1 MLKQLKHKIGL
12 LLMKKLGDGKL
23 FVYLKKVNSM
33 LFHYNDRT
41 KKRSFGNKNPDKT
54 FYIITPN
61 GKEAGLISMFWN
73 TAVGI
78 EYALSKGYCPVVD
91 MQNYECQYSV
101 DNKTN
106 AWDIFF
112 KQPTDFSLDEVYHS
126 KNVIIRGSGD
136 NSRSVNSIVT
146 SVTYDN
152 DSNKKKQKF
161 ILQYADVNKGI
172 KDEAKLYRKEHEN
185 NNILGVFLRGTD
197 FVALKPSGHN
207 IQPTAKQVMEKV
219 DEFLQKYPIDSIF
232 LVTEDEKIRSE
243 FQEKY
248 GDILLPNMG
257 ATIENYDEKD
267 YICYYLS
274 KEEKINNAK
283 IYLQKLIILSECDY
297 LISSLTNGSVYS
309 LAYNCDFKDSYIFDL
324 GRYK

>member
-1 MLKQLKHKIGL
+1 MLRRLKHRIALFIMKHVGTGKVFNL
-12 LLMKKLGDGKL
+12 LRELNY
-23 FVYLKKVNSM
+23 F
-33 LFHYNDRT
+33 LFHHEQKT
-41 KKRSFGNKNPDKT
+41 VKKRFGEKNPDKT
-54 FYIITPN
+54 FYVIIPN
-61 GKEAGLISMFWN
+61 GREAGLISMFWSI
-73 TAVGI
+73 AVKI
-78 EYALSKGYCPVVD
+78 EYALSKGYYPIVD
-91 MQNYECQYSV
+91 IKNYECQYTIN
-101 DNKTN
+101 D
-106 AWDIFF
+106 DINIWEVFF
-112 KQPTDFSLDEVYHS
+112 KQPIKYSLEEVYQS
-126 KNVIIRGSGD
+126 KNVIIMGSRD
-136 NSRSVNSIVT
+136 CSRSENPIIT

-161 ILQYADVNKGI
+161 ILQYADVNEEI
-172 KDEAKLYRKEHEN
+172 KEEARLYRKEHKDD
-185 NNILGVFLRGTD
+185 NILGVFLRGTD

-207 IQPTAKQVMEKV
+207 VQPTTKQVMEKV
-219 DEFLQKYPIDSIF
+219 DEFLHKYPIDFIF

-248 GDILLPNMG
+248 RDILLPNMG

-274 KEEKINNAK
+274 QEDKINNAK
-283 IYLQKLIILSECDY
+283 VYLKKLIILSECDY